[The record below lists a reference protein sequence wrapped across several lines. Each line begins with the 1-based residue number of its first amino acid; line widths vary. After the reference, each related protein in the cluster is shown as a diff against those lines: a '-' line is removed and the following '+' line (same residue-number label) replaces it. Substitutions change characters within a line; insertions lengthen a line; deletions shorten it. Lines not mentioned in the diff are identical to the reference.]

1 MILFEWSWSLL
12 NEQKLQAHTFNGILL
27 KGSITSANDTG
38 RWKTPSHPK
47 EWSAFTTTQNLYS
60 SSPRTPCDH
69 LLIIIILWWVMSL
82 IAPAG
87 LTVSHWVGM
96 ATRKARAQT
105 RQTPP
110 TVPQPKQQLRL
121 GSANQGLKK
130 RKNFCR
136 TFTTS
141 RQFSEQPSD
150 WKFIVDQIGKNTT
163 SKVTVS
169 TLLQRIIYLGLN
181 LSGITSITAAV
192 A

>member
-1 MILFEWSWSLL
+1 MSKSCRPTLSVGSFWKALSLQPMIPGDGRF
-12 NEQKLQAHTFNGILL
+12 QAILRNG
-27 KGSITSANDTG
+27 AF
-38 RWKTPSHPK
+38 SHK
-47 EWSAFTTTQNLYS
+47 HFFLYS
-60 SSPRTPCDH
+60 SSPKTLCVH
-69 LLIIIILWWVMSL
+69 LLIIIVLWSVMSL

-96 ATRKARAQT
+96 ATRKAGAQT

-121 GSANQGLKK
+121 VYPNQGLKK
-130 RKNFCR
+130 RQNFCR

-141 RQFSEQPSD
+141 RQLSEQLGD